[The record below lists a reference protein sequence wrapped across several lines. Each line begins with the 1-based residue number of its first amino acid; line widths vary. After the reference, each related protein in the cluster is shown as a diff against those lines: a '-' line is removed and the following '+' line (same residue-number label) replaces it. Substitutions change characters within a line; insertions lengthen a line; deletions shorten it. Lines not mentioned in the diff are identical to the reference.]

1 MFFLILKLTVGERQ
15 ARMIIRDLTGRYVW
29 DTLLEPKTKSVEST
43 QSTDT
48 EYYKPDKRFIRNVQD
63 INDKP

>member
-1 MFFLILKLTVGERQ
+1 MKLIIGERQ

-43 QSTDT
+43 QSADT
-48 EYYKPDKRFIRNVQD
+48 EDYKPDKRFIRNVKD
-63 INDKP
+63 TNDKP